1 MNNKK
6 HTGIL
11 RHWKLKELESKW
23 QKYHDDL
30 RIMTLLSF
38 FCCCFAYKKPLT
50 IKMHHTLLKHL
61 L

>member
-6 HTGIL
+6 DTGIL

-38 FCCCFAYKKPLT
+38 FFVALL
-50 IKMHHTLLKHL
+50 IKNP
-61 L
+61 

>member
-38 FCCCFAYKKPLT
+38 FFVA
-50 IKMHHTLLKHL
+50 LLMKNP
-61 L
+61 